1 MTDTHFSP
9 ELLELFQK
17 GIREILSPDQW
28 HSFLHSD
35 ATQPLGFGEA
45 VLNAEAALGFQAA
58 SGLFLRSGLAAF
70 KYLVRDHGRAIGID
84 DLDFR
89 LQPQRKRLMDGL
101 GKITG
106 LLETWQAARFS
117 VTKSGDDVEVT
128 IRSTA
133 GGKAISREQIALH
146 FEAGLFQEYLYW
158 AGGGKQYPFEI
169 KTLADEP
176 AVQIRF
182 RLLPVD

>member
-1 MTDTHFSP
+1 MTNPQYSP

-17 GIREILSPDQW
+17 GIREILSPDQMQ
-28 HSFLHSD
+28 SFLHCD
-35 ATQPLGFGEA
+35 ATGLPSVKTA
-45 VLNAEAALGFQAA
+45 VLAAEAALGFQAA

-70 KYLVRDHGRAIGID
+70 KYLVRNQGKTIGID
-84 DLDFR
+84 DLEYR

-101 GKITG
+101 GKIIDQ
-106 LLETWQAARFS
+106 LQTWQAARFF

-133 GGKAISREQIALH
+133 VGQGISGEQIALH

-158 AGGGKQYPFEI
+158 GGGGKQYPFEI

>member
-1 MTDTHFSP
+1 MTDPHYSP

-17 GIREILSPDQW
+17 GIREILSPDQMQ
-28 HSFLHSD
+28 SFLNCDES
-35 ATQPLGFGEA
+35 ALPSIEKA
-45 VLNAEAALGFQAA
+45 VLMAEALAGFQAA

-70 KYLVRDHGRAIGID
+70 KYLVRDHGKAIGID

-101 GKITG
+101 VKITD
-106 LLETWQAARFS
+106 LLQSWQAARFS
-117 VTKSGDDVEVT
+117 VTKSGDDVDVT
-128 IRSTA
+128 IRSTWN
-133 GGKAISREQIALH
+133 GQTISSEQIALH
-146 FEAGLFQEYLYW
+146 FEAGFLQEYLYW

-169 KTLADEP
+169 KTLENEP